1 MAATSSVTLDLGGVL
16 ADLDLNDTIENFKS
30 ERIDLDNFLSLT
42 EQQLIRLGVK
52 TIGDRLRLTERK
64 SPRSE
69 ETHGQCI

>member
-1 MAATSSVTLDLGGVL
+1 MEDVL

-52 TIGDRLRLTERK
+52 TIGDRLRLTERV
-64 SPRSE
+64 RSE
-69 ETHGQCI
+69 IKKSLHVNQLTATKLWQVR